1 MHVAGQNSHCQ
12 SMTWPIMTMTRLR
25 LIFPCMM
32 WGKMSFLM
40 DTEGNVKSK
49 EREKVVK
56 KTKKVT

>member
-1 MHVAGQNSHCQ
+1 
-12 SMTWPIMTMTRLR
+12 MTWPIMTMTRLR

-32 WGKMSFLM
+32 WGKLSFLM

-56 KTKKVT
+56 KTRKVT